1 MCGIVAY
8 KGRQKCL
15 PFLLDG
21 LKRLEYRGY
30 DSAGVA
36 YIIGNQI
43 FVQKQAGSVS
53 DLINNRI
60 DFEIESYTGIGHTRW
75 ATHGKPCYRNSHP
88 HITADNRLAI
98 VHNGIIENYEALKK
112 ELVEK
117 GYFFRSDTD
126 TEALLYLIYDYL
138 MHETSDIFEAVK
150 LALERVVGA
159 YAIVVIDQKLDNRH
173 KLVIARKG
181 SPLVVGF
188 GKEDG
193 EFFVASDPCAI
204 VNYADKMTYIE
215 DNTVG
220 IIDKELIVYSM
231 NSQQISS
238 CNIQKL
244 EHQLEDIE
252 KGDFPHFMLKEIYE
266 QPKCLKDCWSGRID
280 GYRIKFGGLLGY
292 EQKIGLANHITILSC
307 GSSWH
312 AGLIAKYYIEEFCNI
327 KVSVEYASEFRYRKS
342 CIREGDIVIGISQ
355 SGETADTLSAIELA
369 KNKGAFVVGICNVV
383 NSSLSRL
390 TDCGIYLRAG
400 SEIGVAST
408 KAFSNQVLTLLMLSL
423 WIEQNQPQHMITEY
437 RQAIIDEI
445 KYIDYIIE
453 QTLLLDNEI
462 EGLAH
467 RFSKAKN
474 CLYLGREY
482 NFPIALEGALK
493 LKEISYVH
501 AEGYPAAEMK
511 HGPIALIDKNMPV
524 IVLANYKKQYDKILN
539 NIKEIQARNGKV
551 ITISNEDDTIGY
563 ENIKVPAVL
572 DAMSVF
578 VSSVVMQLFAYHSA
592 IVRNCN
598 VDKPRNLAK
607 SVTVE

>member
-36 YIIGNQI
+36 YVIGNQI
-43 FVQKQAGSVS
+43 FVQKQAGSVV

-60 DFEIESYTGIGHTRW
+60 DFEIESTTGIGHTRW
-75 ATHGKPCYRNSHP
+75 ATHGKPCYRNAHP
-88 HITADNRLAI
+88 HVTADDRLAI
-98 VHNGIIENYEALKK
+98 VHNGIIENYETLKV
-112 ELVEK
+112 ELKDK
-117 GYFFRSDTD
+117 GYFLRSDTD
-126 TEALLYLIYDYL
+126 SEVLLYLIYDYL
-138 MHETSDIFEAVK
+138 IHEQPDLFEAVK

-181 SPLVVGF
+181 SPLVVGL

-193 EFFVASDPCAI
+193 EFFVASDPSAI
-204 VNYADKMTYIE
+204 VSYTDRVVYIE

-220 IIDKELIVYSM
+220 KIDEELVVYSM
-231 NSQQISS
+231 NEQKISP
-238 CNIQKL
+238 CNVEKL

-252 KGDFPHFMLKEIYE
+252 KGAFPHFMLKEIYE
-266 QPKCLKDCWSGRID
+266 QPRTLKDCWRGRID
-280 GYRIKFGGLLGY
+280 GYRIKLGGLLGH
-292 EQKIGLANHITILSC
+292 EDRFRHANHITIVSC

-312 AGLIAKYYIEEFCNI
+312 AGLIAKYYIEEFCNM
-327 KVSVEYASEFRYRKS
+327 KVSVEYASEFRYRKP
-342 CIREGDIVIGISQ
+342 CINKDDIVIGISQ

-369 KNKGAFVVGICNVV
+369 KNSGAFVVGICNVV

-400 SEIGVAST
+400 TEIGVAST
-408 KAFSNQVLTLLMLSL
+408 KAFSSQVLTLLMLSL
-423 WIEQNQPQHMITEY
+423 WIEQNKAVRMPIEY
-437 RQAIIDEI
+437 RKAIIDEI
-445 KYIDYIIE
+445 KYLDFIIE
-453 QTLLLDNEI
+453 QTIGLSDEI
-462 EGLAH
+462 EDLAKK
-467 RFSKAKN
+467 FKKAKN
-474 CLYLGREY
+474 CLFLGREY

-524 IVLANYKKQYDKILN
+524 LVLANCKKQYDKIVN
-539 NIKEIQARNGKV
+539 SIKEIQARDGKV
-551 ITISNEDDTIGY
+551 IIITNEDNALSDHKIVVTT
-563 ENIKVPAVL
+563 VL
-572 DAMSVF
+572 DPISVF
-578 VSSVVMQLFAYHSA
+578 VSCVVTQLFAYHSA
-592 IVRNCN
+592 IIRKCN